1 MNDFISENF
10 RFIGIFVLLF
20 VAWRWLAA
28 AMKSSQRNG
37 KTNFSGP
44 WNAPAPASVRRA
56 MAVDSLGL
64 TSAIRASAIR
74 AAQQKSQDTVF
85 QQSQT
90 EVHMNPISA
99 LVFIV
104 FVGGAVLSH
113 LAGLPIGITIV
124 LALTGIFLGY
134 SIKMAQQWERAVILR
149 LGKLQAVKGPGLFI
163 LIPIVDAVAT
173 WIDQRI
179 RTTEVNA
186 EQALTKD
193 TVPVNVDAIVFWMV
207 HDAER
212 AALEIADYNSAVQRV
227 AQTSLREMIGSS
239 VLSELLSERKT
250 ADANLKE
257 VIGAKTAEWGVTV
270 NSVEIRDVA
279 IPDNLQDA
287 MSRQA
292 QAEREKQA
300 RVILGSAEEEVAQK
314 FVNAAKLYASSPEA
328 LQLRAMNIIYETTKE
343 RGATILM
350 PTSMVDAMNPGAA
363 AFALNMAR
371 TDAGQPAAS
380 VPSVPRK
387 DG

>member
-1 MNDFISENF
+1 MRS
-10 RFIGIFVLLF
+10 
-20 VAWRWLAA
+20 
-28 AMKSSQRNG
+28 
-37 KTNFSGP
+37 
-44 WNAPAPASVRRA
+44 
-56 MAVDSLGL
+56 
-64 TSAIRASAIR
+64 
-74 AAQQKSQDTVF
+74 
-85 QQSQT
+85 
-90 EVHMNPISA
+90 
-99 LVFIV
+99 
-104 FVGGAVLSH
+104 
-113 LAGLPIGITIV
+113 
-124 LALTGIFLGY
+124 
-134 SIKMAQQWERAVILR
+134 
-149 LGKLQAVKGPGLFI
+149 KGRGCFI
-163 LIPIVDAVAT
+163 LVPIVDQIAV

-239 VLSELLSERKT
+239 VLSELLSERKEADATLKDVIGSKT
-250 ADANLKE
+250 AD
-257 VIGAKTAEWGVTV
+257 WGVTV

-279 IPDNLQDA
+279 IPTNLQDA

-314 FVNAAKLYASSPEA
+314 FVNAAKLYAQSPEA

-350 PTSMVDAMNPGAA
+350 PTAMVDAMNPGAA
-363 AFALNMAR
+363 AFALNMAK
-371 TDAGQPAAS
+371 TDAAKPAPAAGPS
-380 VPSVPRK
+380 VPSSGNRS
-387 DG
+387 